1 MGGIKSELTKET
13 RMRSSLLDVMWL
25 GALIL
30 AALTSCHN
38 GLHPELCTEISLFS
52 CELLFVFQGIFF
64 LNHSYRNDTRA
75 GHTSSLSHKDKV
87 VSLARFL
94 R

>member
-38 GLHPELCTEISLFS
+38 GLHPELCTEISPFS
-52 CELLFVFQGIFF
+52 CELLLFFRVFFF
-64 LNHSYRNDTRA
+64 NHSYRNDIRA

-87 VSLARFL
+87 VSPARFL
-94 R
+94 L